1 MLKIEGRATK
11 FCDQISRRS
20 FLQIGGLAMGGLSL
34 PQLLQAEQQNPQ
46 RQSHK
51 AVIMIFLNGGPPHQD
66 MFDLKPDAPAEIR
79 GEFQPIATNV
89 PGIEISELMP
99 RVAGMMDKFSIIRSL
114 VGSEGRHDSFQCCT
128 GHQFRDPKPQGGW
141 PSMGSALSKLQGAV
155 DPSVPPYIDLSQKMA
170 HDPYNIKGPG
180 FLGMAHS
187 PFRPD
192 GEVMSNMTLNSISTV
207 RLHERTRL
215 LEELDTYRRKV
226 DQKLAAESSDNF
238 TEQALGVLTSS
249 RLVEA
254 LDLEKVDPKVRARYG
269 IDDPKVLG
277 FDPKMGYQALMSRF
291 LQARRAVE
299 AGARMV
305 TCSFADFDYHSDNFG
320 RGRKVI
326 PLLDQGVAALV
337 EDLHERGLDQDVTVI
352 VWGEFG
358 RTPKINDK
366 AGRDH
371 WSRVHAGL
379 LAGGG
384 MPAGQVIGSTDK
396 WAEAAVDRPVHM
408 QEVFATLY
416 HNLGIDPAT
425 TTIPDNNGRPQYLLE
440 RQAPIRELS

>member
-1 MLKIEGRATK
+1 MLRIEGSASK
-11 FCDQISRRS
+11 FCDRIPRRS

-34 PQLLQAEQQNPQ
+34 PHLLQAEQQNSQ
-46 RQSHK
+46 RQAHK

-66 MFDLKPDAPAEIR
+66 MFDLKPEAPAEIR
-79 GEFQPIATNV
+79 GEFQPIATSV
-89 PGIEISELMP
+89 PGIQISELMP

-141 PSMGSALSKLQGAV
+141 PSMGSALSRLQGPV
-155 DPSVPPYIDLSQKMA
+155 DPAVPPYIDLSQKMA

-192 GEVMSNMTLNSISTV
+192 GKVMSNMTLNQITPI
-207 RLHERTRL
+207 RLRERTRL
-215 LEELDTYRRKV
+215 LEELDTYRRNV
-226 DQKLAAESSDNF
+226 DQKLASETSDQF

-254 LDLEKVDPKVRARYG
+254 LDLEKVDPQVRARYG

-358 RTPKINDK
+358 RTPKINEK

-384 MPAGQVIGSTDK
+384 MQAGQVIGSTDK

-416 HNLGIDPAT
+416 HNLGIDAAT

-440 RQAPIRELS
+440 QQAPIRELI

>member
-1 MLKIEGRATK
+1 MLRIEGSASK
-11 FCDQISRRS
+11 FCDRIPRRS
-20 FLQIGGLAMGGLSL
+20 FLQIGGLAMGGLTL
-34 PQLLQAEQQNPQ
+34 PQLLQAEQQNQ
-46 RQSHK
+46 QAQSHK

-66 MFDLKPDAPAEIR
+66 MFDLKPAAPAEIR

-89 PGIEISELMP
+89 PGIQISELMP
-99 RVAGMMDKFSIIRSL
+99 RVAGMMDKFSLIRSL

-170 HDPYNIKGPG
+170 HDPYNIKGAG
-180 FLGMAHS
+180 FLGMAHT

-192 GEVMSNMTLNSISTV
+192 GEVMSNMTLNQVSTI
-207 RLHERTRL
+207 RLRERTRL
-215 LEELDTYRRKV
+215 LDELDTFRRKV
-226 DQKLAAESSDNF
+226 DQKLASETSDNF

-269 IDDPKVLG
+269 IDDAKVLG

-358 RTPKINDK
+358 RTPKINEK

-384 MPAGQVIGSTDK
+384 MQAGQVIGSTDK

-416 HNLGIDPAT
+416 HNLGIDAAT

-440 RQAPIRELS
+440 RQAPIRE

>member
-1 MLKIEGRATK
+1 
-11 FCDQISRRS
+11 
-20 FLQIGGLAMGGLSL
+20 
-34 PQLLQAEQQNPQ
+34 
-46 RQSHK
+46 
-51 AVIMIFLNGGPPHQD
+51 
-66 MFDLKPDAPAEIR
+66 
-79 GEFQPIATNV
+79 
-89 PGIEISELMP
+89 
-99 RVAGMMDKFSIIRSL
+99 
-114 VGSEGRHDSFQCCT
+114 
-128 GHQFRDPKPQGGW
+128 
-141 PSMGSALSKLQGAV
+141 
-155 DPSVPPYIDLSQKMA
+155 
-170 HDPYNIKGPG
+170 
-180 FLGMAHS
+180 
-187 PFRPD
+187 
-192 GEVMSNMTLNSISTV
+192 
-207 RLHERTRL
+207 
-215 LEELDTYRRKV
+215 
-226 DQKLAAESSDNF
+226 
-238 TEQALGVLTSS
+238 
-249 RLVEA
+249 
-254 LDLEKVDPKVRARYG
+254 
-269 IDDPKVLG
+269 
-277 FDPKMGYQALMSRF
+277 MGYQALMSRF

-384 MPAGQVIGSTDK
+384 MQTGQVIGSTDK

-408 QEVFATLY
+408 QDVFATLY
-416 HNLGIDPAT
+416 HNLGIDTAT

-440 RQAPIRELS
+440 RQEPIRELI

>member
-1 MLKIEGRATK
+1 MLRIEDRATQ
-11 FCDQISRRS
+11 FCDRIPRRS

-34 PQLLQAEQQNPQ
+34 PQILQAQQESKQ
-46 RQSHK
+46 KKSHK

-79 GEFQPIATNV
+79 GEFQPISTNI
-89 PGIEISELMP
+89 PGIQISELMP
-99 RVAGMMDKFSIIRSL
+99 CVAGMMDKFSIIRSL

-141 PSMGSALSKLQGAV
+141 PSMGSALSKLKGPV

-170 HDPYNIKGPG
+170 HDPYNIKGAG
-180 FLGMAHS
+180 FLGMAHT

-192 GEVMSNMTLNSISTV
+192 GEVMQNMSLKNISTI
-207 RLHERTRL
+207 RMNARTNL
-215 LEELDTYRRKV
+215 LKELDTFRKKV
-226 DQKLAAESSDNF
+226 DHKLSTDTSDNF

-254 LDLEKVDPKVRARYG
+254 LNLEKVDPKIRARYG

-320 RGRKVI
+320 RARKVI
-326 PLLDQGVAALV
+326 PLLDQGVSALV
-337 EDLHERGLDQDVTVI
+337 NDLHERGLENDVTVM

-358 RTPKINDK
+358 RTPKINQK
-366 AGRDH
+366 GGRDH

-379 LAGGG
+379 MAGGG
-384 MPAGQVIGSTDK
+384 MKTGQVIGSTNK
-396 WAEAAVDRPVHM
+396 WAEEAVDRPVHM

-416 HNLGIDPAT
+416 HNLGIDTAT

-440 RQAPIRELS
+440 RQEPIPELV